1 MLPFRSGR
9 AGIVSAFAAFLLV
22 VLLSC
27 AVIASDKKSSKSEA
41 KKPGAT
47 TTPAPQKKPV
57 RPKSE
62 EGIKDVPIPE
72 GHDAKGLTLP
82 DYDLQGRL
90 RGKLQAGVT
99 RKLDA
104 ENVEFHGV
112 RFTTFIPETEAPNL
126 DITVDTAVFNLKT
139 QILTSNVRSTVKRSD
154 FEVSGDR
161 MRFEMLTRQ
170 STIEGNVKMI
180 VHGKTRP
187 SSEQEPTPQQ
197 QPQ

>member
-9 AGIVSAFAAFLLV
+9 AGILSAFAAFSLV
-22 VLLSC
+22 ILLSC
-27 AVIASDKKSSKSEA
+27 AVIAADKKSSKPDA

-47 TTPAPQKKPV
+47 ATPAPQKKP
-57 RPKSE
+57 RPKPT

-72 GHDAKGLTLP
+72 GHDARGLTLP

-104 ENVEFHGV
+104 ENIEFHGV
-112 RFTTFIPETEAPNL
+112 KFTTFIPETEAPNL

-139 QILTSNVRSTVKRSD
+139 QVLTSNVRSTVKRSD
-154 FEVSGDR
+154 FEVSGDH

-180 VHGKTRP
+180 VHGKARTP
-187 SSEQEPTPQQ
+187 DEQEQPQQ
-197 QPQ
+197 PPR